1 MLHLLR
7 VRWCVLLTV
16 AVAVLH
22 LPETRAMGEQEN
34 RDGVAQAQEA
44 ARDQAAG
51 LAVEKVVDTARAAAT
66 AMALPAHRQAAA
78 GTAAARQFM
87 ERFASPVVQERLQGE
102 RAKLAEKMT
111 ATKADYPKDQSGQ
124 LAATEHLY
132 LFLSSSMGE
141 DALRRLMAGIARLGD
156 ERIVPVFAGLPHR
169 LDDWPGNTRFFQ
181 RVLQKEPTCT
191 DTAANTCECV
201 QVPLRINPVLFRE
214 YGVTEVPT
222 LVYDNGSRTWSV
234 QGEAELAVLLER
246 IHKAAD
252 SPALAGLIANLRGGQ

>member
-7 VRWCVLLTV
+7 VGLVVLALLIAAQSTG
-16 AVAVLH
+16 ARNR
-22 LPETRAMGEQEN
+22 TEQEN

-78 GTAAARQFM
+78 GAAAARQVM
-87 ERFASPVVQERLQGE
+87 ERFSAPAVQERLQGE
-102 RAKLAEKMT
+102 QAKVAEALKATQADEPKEHTSELAT
-111 ATKADYPKDQSGQ
+111 S
-124 LAATEHLY
+124 EHLY

-141 DALRRLMAGIARLGD
+141 DALRRLLAGIAGLGG
-156 ERIVPVFAGLPHR
+156 EQIVPVFAGLPHG

-181 RVLQKEPTCT
+181 RVLQKKPTCR
-191 DTAANTCECV
+191 DTATKTCERL
-201 QVPLRINPVLFRE
+201 QVGLRINPALFRQ
-214 YGVTEVPT
+214 YQIGTVPA

-234 QGEAELAVLLER
+234 QGEAELAVQLER
-246 IHKAAD
+246 IHKAAS
-252 SPALAGLIANLRGGQ
+252 SPALAGLIGNLRGGQ